1 MDNIYVVMPAYNE
14 AESIES
20 VVDSWYAVLEGKG
33 GNSRLVV
40 ADSGSTDNT
49 HELLIQLQQ
58 KYPRLEILSD
68 TRKEHGPKVIA
79 LYDHAIKNGADYIFQ
94 TDSDGQTNPD
104 EFHEFWKLRNKYDAV
119 IGKRVSRGDG
129 KARDLVEKVLC
140 VILYLYYR
148 VSVQDANAPFRLM
161 KSELVKKYLEKL
173 PADYELPNVMLT
185 TYFVYYKE
193 PVKFVD
199 ITFAA
204 RQNGVNS
211 VNMKRIIKTGWR
223 AISDFYRL
231 RKNL

>member
-40 ADSGSTDNT
+40 ADSGSTDST

-173 PADYELPNVMLT
+173 PVDYELPNVMLT

>member
-40 ADSGSTDNT
+40 ADGGSTDNT

-119 IGKRVSRGDG
+119 IGKRISRGDG
-129 KARDLVEKVLC
+129 KARALVEKVLC

-148 VSVQDANAPFRLM
+148 VSIQDANAPFRLM
-161 KSELVKKYLEKL
+161 KSELVQKYLEKL
-173 PADYELPNVMLT
+173 PADYELPNIMLT

-193 PVKFVD
+193 SVKFVN

-223 AISDFYRL
+223 ALSDFYRL
-231 RKNL
+231 RKKL